1 MLNTIAA
8 SQTDQV
14 LSKVSGG
21 STGMTGDRLDYVL
34 VIPASTSPGAVTL
47 KDGNGAAITL
57 FAGGASSV
65 ATLHPFTVPVGEAS
79 KAGGWKLT
87 TGANVSAI
95 AFGNFT

>member
-8 SQTDQV
+8 GQTDQA
-14 LSKVSGG
+14 LSKISGTT
-21 STGMTGDRLDYVL
+21 TGTTGDRLDYVL
-34 VIPASTSPGAVTL
+34 IIPASTSPGAVTI
-47 KDGNGAAITL
+47 KDGNGAAVTI
-57 FAGGASSV
+57 FAGGSSSV